1 MKNANMDNLF
11 IAASPSS
18 PEVDFRF
25 DERKLSLKGE
35 SYPENAAQF
44 WGDIIAVLR
53 QFLEQDAEGATI
65 AVNVALAYF
74 NSSST
79 KMLFSLFGTLNE
91 KAKSGTEVV
100 LNWYHDEEDDT
111 IFEFGQELSED
122 FPNLVFHDHAVK
134 SL

>member
-1 MKNANMDNLF
+1 
-11 IAASPSS
+11 
-18 PEVDFRF
+18 VDFRF
-25 DERKLSLKGE
+25 DDRKLSLKGE

-44 WGDIIAVLR
+44 WGDIIAILR
-53 QFLEQDAEGATI
+53 KFLEQDAAPASITM
-65 AVNVALAYF
+65 NVALAYF

-91 KAKSGTEVV
+91 KAKSGTEVI

-111 IFEFGQELSED
+111 IFEFGQELHED
-122 FPNLVFHDHAVK
+122 FPDLVFQDQAVK

>member
-1 MKNANMDNLF
+1 MDNLF

-25 DERKLSLKGE
+25 NDRELSLKGE

-44 WGDIIAVLR
+44 WGNIISTLK
-53 QFLEQDAEGATI
+53 QFLDQDNAPLSTLTMD
-65 AVNVALAYF
+65 VSLTYF

-79 KMLFSLFGTLNE
+79 KMLFSLFSVLDE
-91 KAKSGTEVV
+91 KAASGTKVI
-100 LNWYHDEEDDT
+100 LNWCHDEDDDT

-122 FPNLVFHDHAVK
+122 FPNLVFNDLILNDEH
-134 SL
+134 